1 MVLADAG
8 VETGID
14 LDVLLDAG
22 PLLAELVGHEL
33 PSRVSHAGAVH

>member
-33 PSRVSHAGAVH
+33 PQPQSSMAGAI

>member
-33 PSRVSHAGAVH
+33 PSRVATAGAI